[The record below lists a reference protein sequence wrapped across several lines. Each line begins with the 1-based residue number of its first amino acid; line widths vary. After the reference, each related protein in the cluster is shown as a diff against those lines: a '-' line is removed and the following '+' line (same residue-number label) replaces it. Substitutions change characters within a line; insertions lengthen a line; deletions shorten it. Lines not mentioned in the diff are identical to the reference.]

1 MNDHIHKKKLAVLG
15 GDRRQIALAGRLA
28 EHGYAVDTW
37 GIGEEYYNDH
47 KEGVTVRSGWQEA
60 VDGAGA
66 VILPL
71 PVSSDGV
78 RLHTPMKEGNGLRLT
93 VLFDRIGGSVPVF
106 GGRCSPMVK
115 SAAESREVRLWDY
128 FDSEELQIRNAVPTA
143 EGAIAIAMNELPVT
157 IDDCRVAVVGYG
169 RVGHVLADKLKLLG
183 ANVTVAARRK
193 SDLAVA
199 KNHGLTPLRINY
211 RDGVSSLSRLTTGY
225 DVIFNTVPYWLF
237 DAGLAGQ
244 IDSRTLFIDLA
255 SAPGGIDV
263 RSAKEHGVHVIWAL
277 SLPGKCAPVTAGQI
291 IADTLLSEYISE
303 GGEKE

>member
-1 MNDHIHKKKLAVLG
+1 MNDHKIKLAVLG
-15 GDRRQIALAGRLA
+15 GDRGQIALAGRLS
-28 EHGYAVDTW
+28 ECGYAVDLW
-37 GIGEEYYNDH
+37 GIGEEYF
-47 KEGVTVRSGWQEA
+47 KESGKEVTLRSGWQEA
-60 VDGAGA
+60 VDGASA

-78 RLHTPMKEGNGLRLT
+78 RLHSPMKEGNGLRLT

-115 SAAESREVRLWDY
+115 SAAESRGVKLGDY

-157 IDDCRVAVVGYG
+157 VDSCRAAVVGYG

-183 ANVTVAARRK
+183 ADVTVAARRK

-199 KNHGLTPLRINY
+199 KNHGLVPLRITY
-211 RDGVSSLSRLTTGY
+211 RDGVSSLSGLTDGY

-237 DAGLAGQ
+237 DSGLAGR
-244 IDSRTLFIDLA
+244 INRRTLFVDLA

-263 RSAKEHGVHVIWAL
+263 RAAKEHGVHVIWAL
-277 SLPGKCAPVTAGQI
+277 SLPGKCAPDTAGQI
-291 IADTLLSEYISE
+291 IADTLLSEYLPE
-303 GGEKE
+303 GGKGR